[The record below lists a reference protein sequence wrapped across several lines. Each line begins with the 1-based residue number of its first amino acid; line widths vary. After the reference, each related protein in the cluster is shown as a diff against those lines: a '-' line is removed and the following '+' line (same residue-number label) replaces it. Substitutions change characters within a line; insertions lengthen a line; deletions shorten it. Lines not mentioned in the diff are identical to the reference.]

1 MKTIVM
7 VFGLLVSTVAFGN
20 GLAEL
25 DKTERCAAWV
35 TNAMHGATQ
44 AMRGAAREVQYI
56 PRSALGEML
65 AHTGS
70 VARDKIYILADDGY
84 TEEERDFLET
94 STLFGYDAM
103 SSWKSRNADSGP
115 SKNEWQRNLMAMC
128 VEKDAI

>member
-1 MKTIVM
+1 MKMILM
-7 VFGLLVSTVAFGN
+7 AFGLLVSTAAFGN

-44 AMRGAAREVQYI
+44 AMRGASRDVQYI
-56 PRSALGEML
+56 HRSALGEML
-65 AHTGS
+65 AHSGG

-84 TEEERDFLET
+84 TDEERDFLEK

-103 SSWKSRNADSGP
+103 LSWKSRNADEGP
-115 SKNEWQRNLMAMC
+115 SRDEWQRNLMAMC
-128 VEKDAI
+128 VEKDAV